1 MADAWKKLI
10 FISLSYAGYCFL
22 GYGLTRDQFPLLL
35 GTFILLFALL
45 TTAKS
50 FANGLKIKQIIT
62 IGVLFRLSLLLSS
75 PELSDDFFRFVW
87 DGRILLA
94 GENPYLHLPAVLI
107 GAPEITDIGLTQ
119 ELYNGLNSKNYFT
132 VYPPVSQLVYAIGAF
147 LGGDSIAGSIFWMRF
162 ILLLAEIGVM
172 MLMAKILVHLKR
184 SARWILWYAW
194 NPLVIVE
201 TVGNLHFEGLMLFF
215 ILLAIFL
222 ALKEKLVFSAIALGL
237 GVSTKLIPLILVPFF
252 FYHWGWKKWLAW
264 APLVG
269 LTALITFLPFLSM
282 ELVEKFAS
290 SVDLYFQSFEFNA
303 SVYYLVREVGF
314 AVMGYNIIQSAGPVL
329 SLITGLGLLV
339 LAFQPKF
346 LRADFLSKIVV
357 GLLIYYMMATT
368 VHPWYMITVV
378 GLGVL
383 SRWFFPIT
391 WSLLIILSYS
401 HYWGGGFQ
409 EHYWFIGIE
418 YLLLILA
425 MVFEKRIW
433 QFMQMDVLTNEN
445 NELQVEQ

>member
-1 MADAWKKLI
+1 
-10 FISLSYAGYCFL
+10 
-22 GYGLTRDQFPLLL
+22 
-35 GTFILLFALL
+35 
-45 TTAKS
+45 
-50 FANGLKIKQIIT
+50 
-62 IGVLFRLSLLLSS
+62 
-75 PELSDDFFRFVW
+75 
-87 DGRILLA
+87 
-94 GENPYLHLPAVLI
+94 
-107 GAPEITDIGLTQ
+107 
-119 ELYNGLNSKNYFT
+119 
-132 VYPPVSQLVYAIGAF
+132 
-147 LGGDSIAGSIFWMRF
+147 
-162 ILLLAEIGVM
+162 
-172 MLMAKILVHLKR
+172 
-184 SARWILWYAW
+184 
-194 NPLVIVE
+194 VE
-201 TVGNLHFEGLMLFF
+201 TVGNLHFEGVMLFF

-269 LTALITFLPFLSM
+269 ITALITFLPFLSV

-303 SVYYLVREVGF
+303 SIYYLVREVGF

-357 GLLIYYMMATT
+357 GLIIYYMMATT
-368 VHPWYMITVV
+368 VHPWYMITVA

-418 YLLLILA
+418 YVLLTLA

-433 QFMQMDVLTNEN
+433 QFMQMDELTNEN